1 MRFVFIR
8 KYENTWPIAVM
19 CRVLKVSRSGYYI
32 WKTRPESL
40 QSKRRKRLLK
50 MIQIV
55 HAESRKTYGSPR
67 VFRDL
72 KALGQACSVNYVAH
86 LMKKDGIAAK
96 TRRKFK
102 CTTDSK
108 HKLPVAPNLLDRN
121 FAVDK
126 PNRVWLT
133 DITYISTREGWLY
146 LATVEDLYSRRIVG
160 WSMSKRIDS
169 RLVVDALQMAIDRR
183 QPEPGMIV
191 HSDRGSQF
199 CSEHFGQLLTKYG
212 CKPSMS
218 RKGNCWDNAPMESF
232 YRTLK
237 VEHVY
242 WEDFQTRVEAKASLI
257 EYIESFYNRQ
267 RRHST
272 IGYVSPVD
280 YELAT

>member
-8 KYENTWPIAVM
+8 KHENAWPVAVM

-102 CTTDSK
+102 CTTDSR

-121 FAVDK
+121 FAVEK

-133 DITYISTREGWLY
+133 DISVPQKRRERWE
-146 LATVEDLYSRRIVG
+146 LASRN
-160 WSMSKRIDS
+160 
-169 RLVVDALQMAIDRR
+169 RLAGA
-183 QPEPGMIV
+183 
-191 HSDRGSQF
+191 
-199 CSEHFGQLLTKYG
+199 G
-212 CKPSMS
+212 CKP
-218 RKGNCWDNAPMESF
+218 P
-232 YRTLK
+232 
-237 VEHVY
+237 
-242 WEDFQTRVEAKASLI
+242 
-257 EYIESFYNRQ
+257 
-267 RRHST
+267 
-272 IGYVSPVD
+272 
-280 YELAT
+280 

>member
-8 KYENTWPIAVM
+8 KHENTWPIAVM

-199 CSEHFGQLLTKYG
+199 CSEHFGQLLAKYG

-280 YELAT
+280 YELAV

>member
-8 KYENTWPIAVM
+8 KHENAWPVAVM

-102 CTTDSK
+102 CTTDSR

-121 FAVDK
+121 FAVEK

-160 WSMSKRIDS
+160 WSMSQRIDS
-169 RLVVDALQMAIDRR
+169 RLAVDALQMAIDRR
-183 QPEPGMIV
+183 QPEPGLIV

-199 CSEHFGQLLTKYG
+199 CSEHFGQLLAKYE
-212 CKPSMS
+212 CKSSMS

-242 WEDFQTRVEAKASLI
+242 WEDFQTRVEAKTSLI
-257 EYIESFYNRQ
+257 EYIERFYNRK

-280 YELAT
+280 YELAA